1 MARYKPYDYDQLM
14 MVPVSLEDQLMPGT
28 LEYAIH
34 HVVEER
40 LDLRIFDGRYSND
53 ETGRKAIA
61 PEVLIKVVLF
71 GYSRGMITSRSLER
85 ACRENITFMSLACGQ
100 KPDHSTIAAFVS
112 SMAKEIEPLFTKVL
126 MICEEEGLLGGT
138 HFSLD
143 GLKLSSNA
151 AKEWSG
157 TFGDLKKKKEALE
170 RKVKEAVR
178 EHRAADEREEGK
190 NDSDRQRREKRI
202 KRLKQKADRI
212 EKFLA
217 ENEPKIGSGGKE
229 IQSNVT
235 DNESA
240 KLTSSHGVL
249 QGYNANAIVDEKH
262 QIVVH
267 AVVFG
272 KGEDGTNMEPMLEG
286 AKETLEAIGWEEPL
300 KGRQISA
307 DTGYYSVRN
316 LEACKEMEVDAYV
329 PDPQFRKR
337 DIRFADAGRHPQFRK
352 RDVRFADAGRHRR
365 SVDKRK
371 ERYRSKKRWF
381 SVEDF
386 KLDDRTGKLIC
397 PAGHGLYVKNR
408 NFVTS
413 DGHKAIAYQAPK
425 TACRDCRLRSK
436 CLRHPD
442 TESRQVHVF
451 YGQRPGSITDEM
463 KEKIDTPEGRRIY
476 SKRLGIIEPVF
487 GNIKACKRMD
497 RFTLRGRIKV
507 NIQWMLYCLV
517 HNIEKII
524 NFGKSYAMAAAY

>member
-1 MARYKPYDYDQLM
+1 MARYKSYDYDQLM

-34 HVVEER
+34 QVVEER
-40 LDLRIFDGRYSND
+40 LDLSIFDERYSND

-61 PEVLIKVVLF
+61 PEVLIKIVLF
-71 GYSRGMITSRSLER
+71 GYSRGLITSRSLER
-85 ACRENITFMSLACGQ
+85 GCSENITFMSLACGQ

-112 SMAKEIEPLFTKVL
+112 SMAKEIEPLFTKEL
-126 MICEEEGLLGGT
+126 MICEEEGLIGGT

-157 TFGDLKKKKEALE
+157 AFSDLKKKQEAL
-170 RKVKEAVR
+170 
-178 EHRAADEREEGK
+178 
-190 NDSDRQRREKRI
+190 
-202 KRLKQKADRI
+202 
-212 EKFLA
+212 
-217 ENEPKIGSGGKE
+217 
-229 IQSNVT
+229 
-235 DNESA
+235 
-240 KLTSSHGVL
+240 
-249 QGYNANAIVDEKH
+249 AIVDEKH

-267 AVVFG
+267 AAVFG
-272 KGEDGTNMEPMLEG
+272 KGEDGTNMGPMLEG
-286 AKETLEAIGWEEPL
+286 AKENLEVIGWEEPL
-300 KGRQISA
+300 RDRQISA
-307 DTGYYSVRN
+307 DTGYYSVKN
-316 LEACKEMEVDAYV
+316 LEACKEHGVDAYV

-337 DIRFADAGRHPQFRK
+337 D
-352 RDVRFADAGRHRR
+352 VRFGDAGRHRR

-371 ERYRSKKRWF
+371 ERYKSEKRWF

-386 KLDDRTGKLIC
+386 KLDDRSGKLIC

-413 DGHKAIAYQAPK
+413 DGYKAIAYQAPK

-463 KEKIDTPEGRRIY
+463 KRKIDTEEGRRTY
-476 SKRLGIIEPVF
+476 SKRLGIVEPVF
-487 GNIKACKRMD
+487 GNIRACKKMD
-497 RFTLRGRIKV
+497 RFTLRGWIKV

-524 NFGKSYAMAAAY
+524 NFGRSYVMAGAS

>member
-14 MVPVSLEDQLMPGT
+14 MVPISLEDQLMPGT

-40 LDLRIFDGRYSND
+40 LDLSLFDGRYSND
-53 ETGRKAIA
+53 ETGRKAID
-61 PEVLIKVVLF
+61 PKVLIKIVLF
-71 GYSRGMITSRSLER
+71 GYSRGLITSRTLER

-100 KPDHSTIAAFVS
+100 APDHSTIAAFVS
-112 SMAKEIEPLFTKVL
+112 SIDKEIGSLFTKVL
-126 MICEEEGLLGGT
+126 MVCEEEGLLGGT

-151 AKEWSG
+151 SKEWSG
-157 TFGDLKKKKEALE
+157 TFADLKKKQEALE
-170 RKVKEAVR
+170 GKLKEAVS
-178 EHRAADEREEGK
+178 EHRAADERDDGK
-190 NDSDRQRREKRI
+190 NDSDRLRREKRI
-202 KRLKQKADRI
+202 KRLEQKVDRI

-240 KLTSSHGVL
+240 KLTTSHGVL

-262 QIVVH
+262 QVVLH
-267 AVVFG
+267 AAVFG
-272 KGEDGTNMEPMLEG
+272 KGEDGASMEPMLTG
-286 AKETLEAIGWEEPL
+286 AKQSLEAIGWEEPL
-300 KGRQISA
+300 KERELSA
-307 DTGYYSVRN
+307 DTGYYSVKN
-316 LEACKEMEVDAYV
+316 LEACRDLEVDAYV
-329 PDPQFRKR
+329 PD
-337 DIRFADAGRHPQFRK
+337 PQFRK

-371 ERYRSKKRWF
+371 ERYKSKKRWF

-408 NFVTS
+408 NFITS
-413 DGHKAIAYQAPK
+413 DGYKAIAYQAPK
-425 TACRDCRLRSK
+425 TACRGCRLRSK
-436 CLRHPD
+436 CLRNPD

-451 YGQRPGSITDEM
+451 YGERPGSVTDEM
-463 KEKIDTPEGRRIY
+463 KRKIDTEEGRRIY
-476 SKRLGIIEPVF
+476 SKRLGIVEPVF
-487 GNIKACKRMD
+487 GNIRSCKRMD
-497 RFTLRGRIKV
+497 RFTLRGLVKV

-524 NFGKSYAMAAAY
+524 NFGESYAMAAG

>member
-212 EKFLA
+212 EKFLS

-337 DIRFADAGRHPQFRK
+337 DIH
-352 RDVRFADAGRHRR
+352 FADAGRHRR

-507 NIQWMLYCLV
+507 NIQWVLYCLV

-524 NFGKSYAMAAAY
+524 NFGKSYVMAAAS